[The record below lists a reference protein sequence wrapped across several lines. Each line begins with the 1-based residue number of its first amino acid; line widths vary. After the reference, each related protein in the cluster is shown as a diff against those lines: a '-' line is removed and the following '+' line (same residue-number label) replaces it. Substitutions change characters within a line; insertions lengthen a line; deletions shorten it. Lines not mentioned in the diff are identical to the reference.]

1 MGLFDLF
8 DKQFIDVIQWVDDSQ
23 GVLAF
28 RYPMVDQ
35 EIQNGAHLVV
45 RETQWALL
53 VDEGHLADQFGAGTH
68 TLDTQTLP
76 ILTSLKHRDALFE
89 SPFKSD
95 VYFFSARLQLARTWG
110 TSSPVTLRDE
120 AFGVVPLPGFGQYTY
135 RIADPRLFFQNVSGT
150 RDVYTVDDLDEQ
162 LRGIVVAG
170 MSDVFAESGI
180 SFIDMAANQDEMAA
194 QIKSRIAPEFIRLGL
209 LLDSFTVQYLSLP
222 DDLQK
227 ILDDRISLNILGD
240 LGRYTQFEAARSIPL
255 AAANEGGAAGSGA
268 GIGAGVAMG
277 QLLANAVSSGQR
289 SPAAAAAAADEDV
302 AALIEKLHALK
313 VKGTLTDSKFDEKKA
328 ELLKNGS
335 DRDFGYQSSVQR
347 LPV

>member
-1 MGLFDLF
+1 MGLFDLLG
-8 DKQFIDVIQWVDDSQ
+8 KQFIDVIQWVEDRH

-28 RYPMVDQ
+28 RYPMADQ
-35 EIQNGAHLVV
+35 EIQSGAHLVV

-76 ILTSLKHRDALFE
+76 ILTSLRHWDALFE

-95 VYFFSARLQLARTWG
+95 IYFFSARLQLARTWG

-120 AFGVVPLPGFGQYTY
+120 AFGVVRLRGFGQYSY
-135 RIADPRLFFQNVSGT
+135 RIADPRLFFQHVSGT
-150 RDVYTVDDLDEQ
+150 CDVYTVDDLDEQ

-180 SFIDMAANQDEMAA
+180 SFIDMAAHQDELAA
-194 QIKSRIAPEFIRLGL
+194 RLRSRIAPEFIRLGL
-209 LLDSFTVQYLSLP
+209 LLDSFTVQNLSLP

-227 ILDDRISLNILGD
+227 ILDERIGMNIIGD
-240 LGRYTQFEAARSIPL
+240 LGRYTQFQAARSLPL
-255 AAANEGGAAGSGA
+255 AAANEGGVAGAGA

-277 QLLANAVSSGQR
+277 QWLADAVSSGR
-289 SPAAAAAAADEDV
+289 SSTAAAGEDV
-302 AALIEKLHALK
+302 AALIEKLQVLK
-313 VKGTLTDSKFDEKKA
+313 VKGILTETEFDDKKA
-328 ELLKNGS
+328 ELLKKL
-335 DRDFGYQSSVQR
+335 V
-347 LPV
+347 